1 MVNKQ
6 DLKTVV
12 DDFPERVETPDLSF
26 EKIKQMKDA
35 DLSDVIGYVL
45 KKIADL
51 EQVVNTIKGKLDL

>member
-51 EQVVNTIKGKLDL
+51 EDDINSIKAKLGL